1 MVMIAKWFL
10 SVFMFLAM
18 AVVAIP
24 SLGAPVYRVLYI
36 NSYHVGFSWT
46 DEVTNGVMSHFEG
59 RDSFFITLEFMD
71 AKRNEPAKVEQW
83 FLPYLLKKYDNTSF
97 DVVIVSDNSALDF
110 VLKHQNQA
118 LFRHAPIVFAG
129 ISNVNEYPLEQL
141 DIYGVVE
148 SNMFVSSFDVMRS
161 VYPDFRDVYLFIDK
175 TNTGEI
181 YKREAIE
188 FIAQFPEYKLYVKDS
203 VFLDGIDTLM
213 GSISGDAMVY
223 YQGISVDGRGNL
235 VDHYQVAKAIFN
247 HAKVPVFTSY
257 AVDVEGALGGQY
269 QGGFDHGKLC
279 AQLAEMR
286 VKGIHISQR
295 VNVPPMAGVYDYSK
309 MQTYNF
315 DVSKLP
321 LNVTFTNRPES
332 VWHKHKS
339 VIIGNLLLIAF
350 LCIVIFFLVSY
361 NKTQKKARK
370 VTEQAMA
377 KALESDNLKGAFLA
391 NVSHELRTP
400 LNAICGFAELLK
412 TEEMPGEQ
420 QNYVDV
426 IYNNSEL
433 LAMLV
438 NDLLDIS
445 LIDANAVQ
453 INMDV
458 TDLEQLFGLFKQQ
471 ATSVIQVKNKQHLLL
486 TVRTNPAYKHIKT
499 DSFRVS
505 QVMLNLI
512 NNAVKY
518 TEQGGIEIGYDHAGA
533 ISEWLS
539 VKSPGDAFLVFYVK
553 DTGVGIEPEKQPMVF
568 ERFRSVDTKFVS
580 QHGGIGLGLNIAKSM
595 VELLGGEIFV
605 VSEKGQGSVFG
616 FFLPL

>member
-1 MVMIAKWFL
+1 MIAKRLL

-18 AVVAIP
+18 MLVALP
-24 SLGAPVYRVLYI
+24 SLGAPTYRVLYI
-36 NSYHVGFSWT
+36 NSYHIGFSWT
-46 DEVTNGVMSHFEG
+46 DEVTKGVMSHFEG
-59 RDSFFITLEFMD
+59 RDSFFVALEFMD
-71 AKRNEPAKVEQW
+71 AKRNDPAEVEKW
-83 FLPYLLKKYDNTSF
+83 FLPYLLNKYGNMSF

-110 VLKHQNQA
+110 VLKYQKFDV
-118 LFRHAPIVFAG
+118 FRHVPIIFAG
-129 ISNVNEYPLEQL
+129 ISNVNDYPLEQL

-148 SNMFVSSFDVMRS
+148 SNMFVTSFDVMRS
-161 VYPDFRDVYLFIDK
+161 VYPDFRDIYLFIDK

-181 YKREAIE
+181 YKKEAIE
-188 FIAQFPEYKLYVKDS
+188 FIARFPEYNLYIKDS
-203 VFLDGIDTLM
+203 VFLAGIDTLM
-213 GSISGDAMVY
+213 ESISGDAMVY
-223 YQGISVDGRGNL
+223 YQGISVDGKGGL
-235 VDHYQVAKAIFN
+235 VDHYQVARAIFN

-257 AVDVEGALGGQY
+257 AIDVEGALGGQY
-269 QGGFDHGKLC
+269 QGGVDHGKLC
-279 AQLAEMR
+279 AQLAERR
-286 VKGIHISQR
+286 VKGIAIAQR
-295 VNVPPMAGVYDYSK
+295 INVPPMAGIYDFSQL
-309 MQTYNF
+309 QTYNL

-321 LNVTFTNRPES
+321 VNVTFTNKPES
-332 VWHKHKS
+332 IWHKYKS
-339 VIIGNLLLIAF
+339 VIIGNLLLIVF
-350 LCIVIFFLVSY
+350 LCIVIFFLVAY

-412 TEEMPGEQ
+412 TEAMPVDQ

-453 INMDV
+453 INMAA

-471 ATSVIQVKNKQHLLL
+471 ASSVIQVKNKQHLSLA
-486 TVRTNPAYKHIKT
+486 VRTNPAYKHIKT

-518 TEQGGIEIGYDHAGA
+518 TEQGGIEIGYDHSGA

-605 VSEKGQGSVFG
+605 VSDKGHGSVFG

>member
-1 MVMIAKWFL
+1 MVMIAKRLL

-18 AVVAIP
+18 MLVALP
-24 SLGAPVYRVLYI
+24 SLGAPTYRVLYI
-36 NSYHVGFSWT
+36 NSYHIGFSWT
-46 DEVTNGVMSHFEG
+46 DEVTKGVMSHFEG
-59 RDSFFITLEFMD
+59 RDSFFVALEFMD
-71 AKRNEPAKVEQW
+71 AKRNDPAEVEKW
-83 FLPYLLKKYDNTSF
+83 FLPYLLNKYGNMSF

-110 VLKHQNQA
+110 VLKYQKFDV
-118 LFRHAPIVFAG
+118 FRHVPIIFAG
-129 ISNVNEYPLEQL
+129 ISNVNDYPLEQL

-148 SNMFVSSFDVMRS
+148 SNMFVTSFDVMRS
-161 VYPDFRDVYLFIDK
+161 VYPDFRDIYLFIDK

-181 YKREAIE
+181 YKKEAIE
-188 FIAQFPEYKLYVKDS
+188 FIARFPEYNLYIKDS
-203 VFLDGIDTLM
+203 VFLAGIDTLM
-213 GSISGDAMVY
+213 ESISGDAMVY
-223 YQGISVDGRGNL
+223 YQGISVDGKGGL
-235 VDHYQVAKAIFN
+235 VDHYQVARAIFN

-257 AVDVEGALGGQY
+257 AIDVEGALGGQY
-269 QGGFDHGKLC
+269 QGGVDHGKLC
-279 AQLAEMR
+279 AQLAERR
-286 VKGIHISQR
+286 VKGIAIAQR
-295 VNVPPMAGVYDYSK
+295 INVPPMAGIYDFSQL
-309 MQTYNF
+309 QTYNL

-321 LNVTFTNRPES
+321 VNVTFTNKPES
-332 VWHKHKS
+332 IWHKYKS
-339 VIIGNLLLIAF
+339 VIIGNLLLIVF
-350 LCIVIFFLVSY
+350 LCIVIFFLVTY

-412 TEEMPGEQ
+412 TEAMPVDQ

-453 INMDV
+453 INMAA

-471 ATSVIQVKNKQHLLL
+471 ASSVIQVKNKQHLSLA
-486 TVRTNPAYKHIKT
+486 VRTNPAYKHIKT

-518 TEQGGIEIGYDHAGA
+518 TEQGGIEIGYDHSGA

-605 VSEKGQGSVFG
+605 VSDKGHGSVFG